1 MAGSRRQPLASP
13 FLLIQGGTRAKVRTL
28 TITGATLTDNGGGEA
43 ELVIS
48 GGGGGAWTLTGI
60 TGTANR
66 IAGFNGA
73 GAAAYYQIGV
83 DLQAWDADL
92 DALAALGN
100 GLPYRSGGTWGAYGL
115 GDLSISAGSILVD
128 QARGLRETGGPTT
141 LTMGAV
147 ADGRLLARN
156 GTTLGGVSVS
166 TGLTLSAGALAVDTT
181 TIATLAAVAA
191 AYQPLDA
198 GLTSL
203 TAADATAGLPYVTGA
218 NTWATATLGDLYV
231 SGGAWR
237 VTGLANLP
245 TTDQKSALAGSYGS
259 PSGSNKYVT
268 QSDPVLTGTGGA
280 TGGAGAVAAY
290 GQGRDGDAAFD
301 GVNPVTNWS
310 LAGSTYTYTGI
321 EDAHLAAVTIATG
334 VTLKTQGFCVFMR
347 SLSVGNN
354 VIFDGRGTAASGIT
368 AGTGALPA
376 AIATSIAGATFYGGE
391 DGANGRN
398 SNAAGLSAPSIS
410 AAALRGGGI
419 GGSSGRARLT
429 SISAIA
435 SAGPGGSGTS
445 TRLKQFYYG
454 DPFKIFLSGLPFYRN
469 GTAIA
474 QVAGGTGGG
483 GAPLSTTGTSGGGG
497 GGAGV
502 FAFAIATAEFGTG
515 CQFLLDGMSGGDGAA
530 GANSGGGGG
539 GGGGGG
545 VGVCVIG
552 EITGSNV
559 PTFYARGGAGG
570 AGSIA
575 GTGLWAEGGNGGEGG
590 AWWVYF
596 GTTPATPTIVVTGGA
611 GGANAGSGTGFT
623 GSVAGADGTYDYG
636 SGS

>member
-1 MAGSRRQPLASP
+1 MSGVDRLRLRRRSGRAGPSRPGEIDLYFDATIRQLRLVDEAGQVFALA
-13 FLLIQGGTRAKVRTL
+13 
-28 TITGATLTDNGGGEA
+28 
-43 ELVIS
+43 S
-48 GGGGGAWTLTGI
+48 GGGGVSAHDDLTALGWTSSGH
-60 TGTANR
+60 TGTASR
-66 IAGFNGA
+66 LAGFDSG
-73 GAAAYYQIGV
+73 GAAAYYQIG
-83 DLQAWDADL
+83 A
-92 DALAALGN
+92 
-100 GLPYRSGGTWGAYGL
+100 SGG
-115 GDLSISAGSILVD
+115 V
-128 QARGLRETGGPTT
+128 
-141 LTMGAV
+141 MG
-147 ADGRLLARN
+147 
-156 GTTLGGVSVS
+156 
-166 TGLTLSAGALAVDTT
+166 
-181 TIATLAAVAA
+181 
-191 AYQPLDA
+191 YDA

-203 TAADATAGLPYVTGA
+203 AAADGALGLPYVSAA
-218 NTWATATLGDLYV
+218 NTWTSVGLGDLTV
-231 SGGAWR
+231 SAGQWR
-237 VTGLANLP
+237 VATVDGVAAATVAGQRTAHEAAYAHGNLP

-268 QSDPVLTGTGGA
+268 QSDPALTGTGGA

-502 FAFAIATAEFGTG
+502 AAFAIATAEFGTG

-530 GANSGGGGG
+530 GANSVAAGG

-559 PTFYARGGAGG
+559 PAFYARGGAGG

-611 GGANAGSGTGFT
+611 GGTNAGSGTGFT